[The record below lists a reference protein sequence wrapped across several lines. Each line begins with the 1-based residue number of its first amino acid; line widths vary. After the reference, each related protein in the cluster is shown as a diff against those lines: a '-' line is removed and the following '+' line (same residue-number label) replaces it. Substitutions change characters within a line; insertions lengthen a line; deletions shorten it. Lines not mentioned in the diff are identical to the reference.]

1 MTRFAAT
8 TTTAAFIAAAATTS
22 LWIGSTFAW
31 RDGMS
36 LQAAFESQ
44 VPAAAEKNGSL
55 AASVRYRD
63 KGRTPSRSYYGWSY
77 PYIFPFDRPQV
88 IAERPVTETRR

>member
-1 MTRFAAT
+1 MTRFAAA

-44 VPAAAEKNGSL
+44 VPAAEKNGSL

-88 IAERPVTETRR
+88 IAQRPVTETRR